1 MRHYTEHIIAY
12 TICILLAFTTSC
24 QNGYTGSKEL
34 NLAESLMDIK
44 PDSALTVLKQIK
56 NTNDL
61 SKKQQAIY
69 HLLLTYAQDK
79 NYMTPSSD
87 SIINLAVDYF
97 DYNQSKNLYYST
109 LAYYCK
115 GRVSAEA
122 GDAMQAH
129 EYYLKALELGES
141 LENRILLIKIYNN
154 LGRFYAY
161 LNMNEMA
168 LPMYKKALNLL
179 LLENESA
186 NTSYALRNIARI
198 FTQINEVDSAIIYY
212 KKALLYTK
220 DQNKPTLF
228 NDLACLYL
236 NKKQYQEASAYLNK
250 ALNPATKT
258 PSMPA
263 IYLSQGKFLKETAQ
277 LDSAE
282 FYLKESMQTN
292 NQYTQATG
300 LFYLSEIEKERQN
313 YKAALNYLEESNKIR
328 NACREIAN
336 TENIRQVNSMF
347 NYQRIAKEKAS
358 FEQKAHVR
366 MIVIYQVIIFFVII
380 LTACF
385 IFFRNYQQR
394 KRQLFYFKEQKYRR
408 SEQYIEDNKIQIKK
422 LEEKLSSDV
431 ELISDVQKQL
441 YATRKLALEMENRR
455 VTSNQDTL
463 AIFEKDF
470 KISALYLK
478 AHGDEWNFI
487 ESEWEELCLLLDAT
501 YSGFTKRLV
510 KLYPRISQEE
520 LRICYLIK
528 MGVAIKKIG
537 LIMCITTSAVSQSRR
552 RLYKKLTNEPESAE
566 KLDALIADF

>member
-97 DYNQSKNLYYST
+97 DRHSDPYWST

-115 GRVSAEA
+115 GRVSTET
-122 GDAMQAH
+122 GDTMLAQ
-129 EYYLKALELGES
+129 ECYLRALELGEK
-141 LENRILLIKIYNN
+141 LNNPMLLFKIYNF
-154 LGRFYAY
+154 LGRLYAY
-161 LNMNEMA
+161 RDMNEMA
-168 LPMYKKALNLL
+168 LPVYKKALKS
-179 LLENESA
+179 LESD
-186 NTSYALRNIARI
+186 TDSTYMSYALRNIARI
-198 FTQINEVDSAIIYY
+198 FTQVNEVDSAIIYY

-220 DQNKPTLF
+220 EKNKPTLF

-236 NKKQYQEASAYLNK
+236 NKKQYQEASAHLNK

-263 IYLSQGKFLKETAQ
+263 IYLSQGRLLKETDQ

-282 FYLKESMQTN
+282 FYIKESMQTN
-292 NQYTQATG
+292 NQYTQIAA

-328 NACREIAN
+328 NACRKIAN

-347 NYQRIAKEKAS
+347 NYQRIAKEKAN

-385 IFFRNYQQR
+385 IFFRNYRQR

-441 YATRKLALEMENRR
+441 YTTRKLALEMENRR

-537 LIMCITTSAVSQSRR
+537 LIMCISTSAVSQSRR

-566 KLDALIADF
+566 KLDALIIDF

>member
-1 MRHYTEHIIAY
+1 MRHYTKHFIAY
-12 TICILLAFTTSC
+12 SICILLTFTTSC
-24 QNGYTGSKEL
+24 QNGHTGSKEL

-56 NTNDL
+56 NTNDF

-79 NYMTPSSD
+79 NYMTPASD
-87 SIINLAVDYF
+87 SIINLAVNYF
-97 DYNQSKNLYYST
+97 DRHSDPYWST

-115 GRVSAEA
+115 GRVSAET

-141 LENRILLIKIYNN
+141 SKNHILLIKIYNN

-186 NTSYALRNIARI
+186 NTSYALRNISRI
-198 FTQINEVDSAIIYY
+198 FTQINEVDSAILYY

-236 NKKQYQEASAYLNK
+236 NQKQYQEASAHLSK

-263 IYLSQGKFLKETAQ
+263 IYLSQGRLLKETAQ

-292 NQYTQATG
+292 NQYTQIAA
-300 LFYLSEIEKERQN
+300 LFYLSEIEKEKQN

-328 NACREIAN
+328 NVCREISN

-347 NYQRIAKEKAS
+347 NYQRIAKEKAR
-358 FEQKAHVR
+358 FEKKAHVS
-366 MIVIYQVIIFFVII
+366 MIVIYQVIIFFVIV

-385 IFFRNYQQR
+385 IFFKNYQLR
-394 KRQLFYFKEQKYRR
+394 KRQLLYFREQKYKR

-422 LEEKLSSDV
+422 LEEKFSSDV

-441 YATRKLALEMENRR
+441 YATRKLAFEMENRR
-455 VTSNQDTL
+455 VISNHDAL

-470 KISALYLK
+470 KTSAIYLK
-478 AHGDEWNFI
+478 AHGEEWSFT

-501 YSGFTKRLV
+501 YSGFTQRLI

-537 LIMCITTSAVSQSRR
+537 LIMCISTSAVSQSRR

-566 KLDALIADF
+566 KLDALIIDF